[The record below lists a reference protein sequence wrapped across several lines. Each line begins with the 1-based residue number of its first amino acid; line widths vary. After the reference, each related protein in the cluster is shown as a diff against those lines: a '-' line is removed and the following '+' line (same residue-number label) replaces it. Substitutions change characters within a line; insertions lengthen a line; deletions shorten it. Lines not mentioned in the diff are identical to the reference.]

1 MRLEEKPLKFSK
13 AFAVTLITR
22 VLMVASSLGASI
34 IVGRRLGAAGA
45 GSLAVINVTI
55 ALGVQLGC
63 FGLPSANTYFISR
76 NREDVGSAWANSLAF
91 ALVAGG
97 TIAAGILVAAQV
109 RPGAF
114 GEIAAS
120 LIPIAVIALPF
131 QLITLLGLNVF
142 LALGQITRFN
152 ITEGVAQ
159 TALVI
164 NAFVA
169 LILMRSGLRT
179 VVSLNVATTVT
190 VGVIIILMVRI
201 ASKRIANES
210 PWFDVATFRRMIRYG
225 MKFHIAV
232 VAALIIVRADVL
244 LVNHFRGAAEAGV
257 YAVASQ
263 LANLVL
269 MLPAVIATLL
279 FPRTSA
285 EPDPQAR
292 LTMRV
297 TRHTAFILLVVCLAA
312 VPCSFLIPAVY
323 GSAFQQSTLQVLIL
337 LPGVYFMGI
346 ESVLVQHFT
355 GAGLPIAV
363 PMFWIVVVAFNLV
376 LNVLFIPTYG
386 ATAAAIISSLTYTLI
401 FVLVAIYF
409 RLRTG
414 NNLSTALVM
423 ERQEIRELVTLE
435 RLSFFSK

>member
-1 MRLEEKPLKFSK
+1 
-13 AFAVTLITR
+13 
-22 VLMVASSLGASI
+22 MVASSLGASI
-34 IVGRRLGAAGA
+34 IIGRRLGAAGA
-45 GSLAVINVTI
+45 GSLAVINITI
-55 ALGVQLGC
+55 ALGVQLGS
-63 FGLPSANTYFISR
+63 FGLPSANGYFISR
-76 NREDVGSAWANSLAF
+76 NRQDVGKAWANSLAF
-91 ALVAGG
+91 ALVAGA
-97 TIAAGILVAAQV
+97 TIALGILIGAQV

-114 GEIAAS
+114 GEVAAS

-159 TALVI
+159 TALAI

-169 LILMRSGLRT
+169 LIVLRSGLQT
-179 VVSLNVATTVT
+179 VVWLNMAATVM
-190 VGVIIILMVRI
+190 VGVIIILRVRT
-201 ASKRIANES
+201 ASKRIANEL

-232 VAALIIVRADVL
+232 VAAIVIVRADVL

-279 FPRTSA
+279 FPRTAA

-297 TRHTAFILLVVCLAA
+297 TRHTAFILLIVCLTA
-312 VPCSFLIPAVY
+312 VPLSFLIPIVY
-323 GSAFQQSTLQVLIL
+323 GSSFQQSTLQVLIL

-355 GAGLPIAV
+355 GSGLPIAV
-363 PMFWIVVVAFNLV
+363 PIFWIFVVAFNLI
-376 LNVLFIPTYG
+376 LNVLLIPTYG
-386 ATAAAIISSLTYTLI
+386 ATAAATVSSITYALI
-401 FVLVAIYF
+401 FILVAIYF
-409 RLRTG
+409 RMKTG
-414 NNLSTALVM
+414 NALSSAFVMQRDELRALVSFD
-423 ERQEIRELVTLE
+423 
-435 RLSFFSK
+435 RLGWFSR